1 MKIVFCLAI
10 SLISNLVFASV
21 PADESERLLGS
32 LIARGVI
39 CEGLNS
45 DQQQKALVIY
55 LQRKQRHN
63 SMNKP
68 SNLKYSVYSD
78 NDASN
83 ANTVNDLHAEMLNSE
98 PENSNK
104 KNICILPPE

>member
-1 MKIVFCLAI
+1 M
-10 SLISNLVFASV
+10 SLISYLVFASV
-21 PADESERLLGS
+21 PADENERLLGS

-39 CEGLNS
+39 CEGLNR
-45 DQQQKALVIY
+45 DQQQKALAIY
-55 LQRKQRHN
+55 LQRKQRYS

-68 SNLKYSVYSD
+68 SDVKHSVYSD

-83 ANTVNDLHAEMLNSE
+83 GLHAGMPNSE

-104 KNICILPPE
+104 TNACILPPE